1 MLAMVLHG
9 MQGTPYIYQGEELG
23 MTNPGFRAIEQ
34 YRDVESLNMYAELR
48 AQGRSDA
55 ELLAIL
61 ADKSRDNGRTP
72 MQWSAAPHAGFTTG
86 TPWIGCAENYPQIN
100 ADAALADLDSVFYA
114 YRQLITLRKQYPLL
128 THGDYQDLAPEHPAL
143 WCYQRSWNG
152 QRLLVVANLS
162 REPLAWAAAGVEAS
176 AQWRPLMSNY
186 ADSADQPQALTLRPF
201 EAVWWL
207 LED

>member
-1 MLAMVLHG
+1 
-9 MQGTPYIYQGEELG
+9 
-23 MTNPGFRAIEQ
+23 MTNPGFSAIGQ
-34 YRDVESLNMYAELR
+34 YRDVESLNMYAELS
-48 AQGRSDA
+48 AQGKSDA

-61 ADKSRDNGRTP
+61 AGKSRDNGRTP
-72 MQWSAAPHAGFTTG
+72 MQWSAAPNAGFTQG

-100 ADAALADLDSVFYA
+100 AEAALADLDSVFYA

-162 REPLAWAAAGVEAS
+162 REPLVWDAEGVEPS
-176 AQWRPLMSNY
+176 SQWRPLMGNY
-186 ADSADQPQALTLRPF
+186 ADAADQPQAMTLRAF

>member
-1 MLAMVLHG
+1 
-9 MQGTPYIYQGEELG
+9 
-23 MTNPGFRAIEQ
+23 
-34 YRDVESLNMYAELR
+34 
-48 AQGRSDA
+48 
-55 ELLAIL
+55 
-61 ADKSRDNGRTP
+61 

-128 THGDYQDLAPEHPAL
+128 THGDYQDLAPDHPAL

-162 REPLAWAAAGVEAS
+162 REPLARRRKAWKPPPSGA
-176 AQWRPLMSNY
+176 R
-186 ADSADQPQALTLRPF
+186 
-201 EAVWWL
+201 
-207 LED
+207 